1 MCAVCAECSWGT
13 EGVEFTSLFYK
24 AHDGGDNVRVDPA
37 ANEHL
42 HPYLMSLGEK
52 VETACPGRTAEVIS
66 SAIRGALGL
75 PRVDVDELTAAE
87 STVHMIAEQFVID
100 VHGVTD
106 QQFAAL
112 KQHYAEPEIVAML
125 FRMALADGL
134 GKLEKVA

>member
-1 MCAVCAECSWGT
+1 M
-13 EGVEFTSLFYK
+13 EFTSLFYK
-24 AHDGGDNVRVDPA
+24 AFEGGDNVRVDPA

-42 HPYLMSLGEK
+42 HPYLTSLGDK

-66 SAIRGALGL
+66 NAIRGALGL
-75 PRVDVDELTAAE
+75 PRNEVADLTPAE
-87 STVHMIAEQFVID
+87 TTVHMIAEQFVID

-112 KQHYAEPEIVAML
+112 KQHYDEPQIVAML

-134 GKLEKVA
+134 GKLEKVG

>member
-1 MCAVCAECSWGT
+1 M
-13 EGVEFTSLFYK
+13 
-24 AHDGGDNVRVDPA
+24 RVDPS

-42 HPYLMSLGEK
+42 HPYLTSLGGK
-52 VETACPGRTAEVIS
+52 VESACPGRTAEVIS
-66 SAIRGALGL
+66 DAIRGALGL
-75 PRVDVDELTAAE
+75 PRTAITDLTPAE

-106 QQFAAL
+106 AQFVAL
-112 KQHYAEPEIVAML
+112 KDHYDEPQIVAML

>member
-1 MCAVCAECSWGT
+1 MCVVSNWGT

-24 AHDGGDNVRVDPA
+24 AFEGGDNVRVDPA

-42 HPYLMSLGEK
+42 HPYLTLLGDK
-52 VETACPGRTAEVIS
+52 VETACPGRTADVIS

-75 PRVDVDELTAAE
+75 PHTEMVDLTPAE
-87 STVHMIAEQFVID
+87 STLHMIAEQFVID

-106 QQFAAL
+106 QQFSAL
-112 KQHYAEPEIVAML
+112 KEHYDEPQIVALL

-134 GKLEKVA
+134 GKLEKVG